1 MEFFAGLLILGITGI
16 IKAIYNSFA
25 HPMNYHEFAP
35 WVRDIY
41 GNIYILGHH
50 PMAKFWTWFFKEKME
65 YGDTNR
71 VTIRDDISTLVHL
84 FPVSSTNAIDS
95 RSNLL
100 INDGNGY
107 TALNQEEKH
116 MMLSVIPFEELQRKE
131 AELIPKNW

>member
-1 MEFFAGLLILGITGI
+1 MEIFAGLLILGVTGI

-25 HPMNYHEFAP
+25 HTMNYHEFAP

-50 PMAKFWTWFFKEKME
+50 PMSKFWTWFFKEKME
-65 YGDTNR
+65 YR
-71 VTIRDDISTLVHL
+71 VTIRDDIPTLVHL
-84 FPVSSTNAIDS
+84 FPLSSTNAIDS

-107 TALNQEEKH
+107 TALNQEESH
-116 MMLSVIPFEELQRKE
+116 MMFGVIPFEELRRKE
-131 AELIPKNW
+131 EELIPKNW